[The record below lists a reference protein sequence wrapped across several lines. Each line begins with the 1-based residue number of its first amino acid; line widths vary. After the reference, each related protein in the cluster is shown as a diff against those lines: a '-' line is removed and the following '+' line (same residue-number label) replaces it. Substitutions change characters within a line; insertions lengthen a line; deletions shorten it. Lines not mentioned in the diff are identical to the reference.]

1 MAADSPGVDLPCP
14 VCEQPA
20 RVIDEPTLPD
30 WLRFDGC
37 DCGAFRVW
45 ADLVATARLKAMSLG
60 DRQQIQARV
69 RQLRG
74 RQREAWLFTANGRLS
89 GLLVVSSEAGFHR
102 PHRRVTD
109 RPGPQ

>member
-1 MAADSPGVDLPCP
+1 MAADPRGVDLPCP

-30 WLRFDGC
+30 WLCFDGC

-45 ADLVATARLKAMSLG
+45 ADLVATARLKAMSPG

-74 RQREAWLFTANGRLS
+74 RQREAWLFTADGRLS
-89 GLLVVSSEAGFHR
+89 GPLVVSSEVGLRR
-102 PHRRVTD
+102 PRRRVTD